1 MKPFAP
7 ITRGQFKDLV
17 NKSMPSKENERDY
30 VYRSELN
37 IAYSQALD
45 AIREAELERDA
56 LMFEI
61 QRLSDLCPEHR
72 GAWNGLRM
80 AAAGVL
86 CPWLGP
92 IFKSIARLMAVGNR
106 IKDK

>member
-1 MKPFAP
+1 MKPFSP

-45 AIREAELERDA
+45 ALRDAELERDA
-56 LMFEI
+56 LMAEI
-61 QRLSDLCPEHR
+61 HRLSDLCPDHTPWMALR
-72 GAWNGLRM
+72 ASIAGA
-80 AAAGVL
+80 L

-92 IFKSIARLMAVGNR
+92 IFKSIARLMAIGNR